1 LALNL
6 SPVYD
11 IYAKQ
16 LAAIEEILMN
26 RKIILTLIIT
36 VFILMFIVPL
46 NVMALDDEPYMQC
59 DDSIVA
65 PGDSADSVIEKCG
78 QPQRVL
84 RPDPQEPVVWVY
96 NFGSTEF
103 DYYISIVNDQVQR
116 IQSGQYGD

>member
-1 LALNL
+1 
-6 SPVYD
+6 
-11 IYAKQ
+11 
-16 LAAIEEILMN
+16 MN
-26 RKIILTLIIT
+26 HKIILTLMIT
-36 VFILMFIVPL
+36 VFIFLFIVPPNL
-46 NVMALDDEPYMQC
+46 MALDDEPFMQC
-59 DDSIVA
+59 ANGIVA
-65 PGDSADSVIEKCG
+65 PGDSEDSVIEKCG

>member
-1 LALNL
+1 
-6 SPVYD
+6 
-11 IYAKQ
+11 
-16 LAAIEEILMN
+16 MN
-26 RKIILTLIIT
+26 RRIILTLIIT

-59 DDSIVA
+59 DDRIVA

-116 IQSGQYGD
+116 IQSGQYGND

>member
-11 IYAKQ
+11 IYPKQ